1 MRKSLI
7 YAFTA
12 AAMTA
17 AGAAAPM
24 TAQAAVNTYALPGGN
39 GQAIVISGNLNSFNC
54 ENGFPGIQLPDN
66 MFPGNQIPGSMLPDN
81 LFPIPD
87 FGGQGGTDGGIIDG
101 GIIDGGIIDGGIT
114 GDGQINQDDTAAQV
128 VNLVNEERAK
138 AGLSPLTADR
148 SVTSA
153 AQRRAREIET
163 NFSHTRP
170 NGSSFSTALSEAGVN
185 YRSSGEN
192 IAYGQTSASSVMQGW
207 MNSSG
212 HRANILNGNFT
223 KIGVGHYKSASGVD
237 YWTQLF
243 TN

>member
-24 TAQAAVNTYALPGGN
+24 TAQAAVNTYTLPGGN

-101 GIIDGGIIDGGIT
+101 GIIDGGIT

-153 AQRRAREIET
+153 AQRRARAQ
-163 NFSHTRP
+163 N
-170 NGSSFSTALSEAGVN
+170 V
-185 YRSSGEN
+185 
-192 IAYGQTSASSVMQGW
+192 
-207 MNSSG
+207 
-212 HRANILNGNFT
+212 
-223 KIGVGHYKSASGVD
+223 K
-237 YWTQLF
+237 
-243 TN
+243 

>member
-24 TAQAAVNTYALPGGN
+24 TAQAAVNTYTLPGGN

-66 MFPGNQIPGSMLPDN
+66 MFPGSQIPGSMLPDN

-101 GIIDGGIIDGGIT
+101 GIIDGGIT
-114 GDGQINQDDTAAQV
+114 GDGQINQDDAAAQV

-212 HRANILNGNFT
+212 HRANIMNPKFT
-223 KIGVGHYKSASGVD
+223 SIGVGYYRSASGTN

-243 TN
+243 IG

>member
-24 TAQAAVNTYALPGGN
+24 TAQAAVNTYTLPGGN

-66 MFPGNQIPGSMLPDN
+66 MFPGSQIPGSMLPDN

-101 GIIDGGIIDGGIT
+101 GIIDGGIT
-114 GDGQINQDDTAAQV
+114 GDGQINQDDAAAQV

-207 MNSSG
+207 MNSPG
-212 HRANILNGNFT
+212 HRANILNANFT
-223 KIGVGHYKSASGVD
+223 AIGVGYYRNAAGIN

-243 TN
+243 IG

>member
-24 TAQAAVNTYALPGGN
+24 TAQAAV
-39 GQAIVISGNLNSFNC
+39 ISGNLNSFNC

-66 MFPGNQIPGSMLPDN
+66 MFPGSQIPGSMLPDN

-101 GIIDGGIIDGGIT
+101 GIIDGGIT
-114 GDGQINQDDTAAQV
+114 GDGQINQDDAAAQV

>member
-24 TAQAAVNTYALPGGN
+24 TAQAAVKHILPGGN
-39 GQAIVISGNLNSFNC
+39 GQAIVISGNLNSRC
-54 ENGFPGIQLPDN
+54 ENGSRDPASDN
-66 MFPGNQIPGSMLPDN
+66 MFPGSQIPGMRRIICFYPS
-81 LFPIPD
+81 
-87 FGGQGGTDGGIIDG
+87 FGGEEALTAVYRWRYHRRRYHQGRTNQP
-101 GIIDGGIIDGGIT
+101 
-114 GDGQINQDDTAAQV
+114 GDAAAQV

>member
-24 TAQAAVNTYALPGGN
+24 TAQAAVNTYTLPGGN

-66 MFPGNQIPGSMLPDN
+66 MFPGSQIPGSMLPDN

-101 GIIDGGIIDGGIT
+101 GI
-114 GDGQINQDDTAAQV
+114 
-128 VNLVNEERAK
+128 
-138 AGLSPLTADR
+138 
-148 SVTSA
+148 
-153 AQRRAREIET
+153 
-163 NFSHTRP
+163 
-170 NGSSFSTALSEAGVN
+170 
-185 YRSSGEN
+185 
-192 IAYGQTSASSVMQGW
+192 MQGW

-212 HRANILNGNFT
+212 HRANILNDNFT

>member
-24 TAQAAVNTYALPGGN
+24 TAQAAVNTYTLPGGN

-66 MFPGNQIPGSMLPDN
+66 MFPGSMLPDN

-101 GIIDGGIIDGGIT
+101 GIIDGGIT
-114 GDGQINQDDTAAQV
+114 GDGQINQDDAAAQV

>member
-24 TAQAAVNTYALPGGN
+24 TAQAAVNTYTLPGGN

-87 FGGQGGTDGGIIDG
+87 FGGQGGTMAVSSMAVSS
-101 GIIDGGIIDGGIT
+101 T
-114 GDGQINQDDTAAQV
+114 EV
-128 VNLVNEERAK
+128 
-138 AGLSPLTADR
+138 SPGTDKSTR
-148 SVTSA
+148 TI
-153 AQRRAREIET
+153 RRLR
-163 NFSHTRP
+163 
-170 NGSSFSTALSEAGVN
+170 
-185 YRSSGEN
+185 
-192 IAYGQTSASSVMQGW
+192 
-207 MNSSG
+207 
-212 HRANILNGNFT
+212 
-223 KIGVGHYKSASGVD
+223 
-237 YWTQLF
+237 
-243 TN
+243 

>member
-24 TAQAAVNTYALPGGN
+24 TAQAAVNTYTLPGGN

-101 GIIDGGIIDGGIT
+101 GIT
-114 GDGQINQDDTAAQV
+114 GDGQINQDDAAAQV

>member
-12 AAMTA
+12 AAVTA
-17 AGAAAPM
+17 AGAAPM
-24 TAQAAVNTYALPGGN
+24 TAQAAVNTYTLPGGK

-54 ENGFPGIQLPDN
+54 ENGFPGILFPDN
-66 MFPGNQIPGSMLPDN
+66 MFPGSQIPGNMLPDN

-101 GIIDGGIIDGGIT
+101 GITDGGIT
-114 GDGQINQDDTAAQV
+114 GDGQIDQDDAAAQV

-148 SVTSA
+148 SITSA

>member
-1 MRKSLI
+1 MRKSFI

-24 TAQAAVNTYALPGGN
+24 TAQAAVNTYTLPGGN
-39 GQAIVISGNLNSFNC
+39 GQAIVISGNFNSIDC
-54 ENGFPGIQLPDN
+54 ENGFGGIQLPGN
-66 MFPGNQIPGSMLPDN
+66 LFPGSQIPGSQIPGSMLPDN
-81 LFPIPD
+81 SFPIPD
-87 FGGQGGTDGGIIDG
+87 FGGQGGTT
-101 GIIDGGIIDGGIT
+101 GGIT
-114 GDGQINQDDTAAQV
+114 GGVDNGNGQTLQDAAASQV

-138 AGLSPLTADR
+138 AGLSPLTVDR
-148 SVTSA
+148 SIEDA
-153 AQRRAREIET
+153 AQKRAHEIESS
-163 NFSHTRP
+163 FSHTRP
-170 NGSSFSTALSEAGVN
+170 NGSSFSTALTEAGVN

-192 IAYGQTSASSVMQGW
+192 IAYGQSSAASVMQGW

>member
-1 MRKSLI
+1 
-7 YAFTA
+7 
-12 AAMTA
+12 
-17 AGAAAPM
+17 M
-24 TAQAAVNTYALPGGN
+24 TAQVAVNTYTLPGGN

-54 ENGFPGIQLPDN
+54 EKAAFPGIQLPDN
-66 MFPGNQIPGSMLPDN
+66 MFPGSQIPAHTRRIICFLSR
-81 LFPIPD
+81 ISAAR
-87 FGGQGGTDGGIIDG
+87 GGTDG

-114 GDGQINQDDTAAQV
+114 GDGQINQDDAAAQV

-153 AQRRAREIET
+153 FREERVRSRLISPT
-163 NFSHTRP
+163 PRP
-170 NGSSFSTALSEAGVN
+170 NGDSFSTALSEAGVN

-223 KIGVGHYKSASGVD
+223 KIGSRP
-237 YWTQLF
+237 L
-243 TN
+243 

>member
-24 TAQAAVNTYALPGGN
+24 TAQAAVNTYTLPGGN

-66 MFPGNQIPGSMLPDN
+66 MFPGSQIPGSMLPDN

-87 FGGQGGTDGGIIDG
+87 FGGPFIAHG

-114 GDGQINQDDTAAQV
+114 GDGQINQDDAAAQV

>member
-24 TAQAAVNTYALPGGN
+24 TAQAAVNTYTLPGGN

-66 MFPGNQIPGSMLPDN
+66 MFPGSQIPGSMLPDN
-81 LFPIPD
+81 LFPIQD
-87 FGGQGGTDGGIIDG
+87 FGGQGGTDG

-114 GDGQINQDDTAAQV
+114 GDGQINQDDAAAQV
-128 VNLVNEERAK
+128 VNRFIEERAK
-138 AGLSPLTADR
+138 SGLSPLTADR